1 MIDKIVRILI
11 VEDHAIVREGIKR
24 IVENAGGIQVTGEAA
39 DGRAAIEWLQNNDV
53 DMVLLD
59 ISLPGASGLEVLK
72 RMRVKKPELPV
83 LMLSMYSED
92 QYAVRVLKAGAAG
105 YLSKDS
111 VPEQLVNAIH
121 KVAKGKKYISEYVA
135 ERLAGGLGAVAV
147 ESLHDLLSNREL
159 EILTKIA
166 LGRSPAQIAEELHL
180 SPKTVGTYRGRVLRK
195 MNMQS
200 SAELIH
206 YAIKHGLV
214 V

>member
-24 IVENAGGIQVTGEAA
+24 IVENAGGIHVAGEVA
-39 DGRAAIEWLQNNDV
+39 DGHAAVEWLRSNEV

-59 ISLPGASGLEVLK
+59 ISLPGKSGLEVLK
-72 RMRVKKPELPV
+72 RMRIEKPELPV
-83 LMLSMYSED
+83 LMLSMYPED

-105 YLSKDS
+105 YLSKES

-135 ERLAGGLGAVAV
+135 ERLAGGLDAASV

-159 EILTKIA
+159 EILVKIA
-166 LGRSPAQIAEELHL
+166 LGRSPAQIAKELSL
-180 SPKTVGTYRGRVLRK
+180 SPKTIGTYRGRVLRK

-200 SAELIH
+200 SAELIY

-214 V
+214 M